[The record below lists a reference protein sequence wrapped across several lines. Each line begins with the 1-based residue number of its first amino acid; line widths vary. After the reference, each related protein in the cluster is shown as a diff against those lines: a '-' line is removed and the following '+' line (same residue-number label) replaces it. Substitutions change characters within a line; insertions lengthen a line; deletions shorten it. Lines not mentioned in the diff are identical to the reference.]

1 MTSAMHKKIPEQLN
15 SETTVNRTSVVNQTS
30 SNLQNL
36 PALDIEKENRL
47 SRIISLYSKGLTQTE
62 IAQELG
68 VDQSTV
74 SRDLQFIK
82 QEAKKKIEK
91 YLNEDILF
99 EYLRYIAGSNEVTRK
114 LWEIVQNERI
124 MTKDK
129 MNALSLLTQ
138 SYNKR
143 LEMLIGG
150 PESYMNAKRSVSE
163 IKFQERVNSDPML
176 KMLSERNRFPS
187 PFSISSSSL
196 GKKIGNHYLNH
207 LLLS

>member
-1 MTSAMHKKIPEQLN
+1 MTSPMHKDTQEQLN
-15 SETTVNRTSVVNQTS
+15 PEKTAINRTSTVNRGS
-30 SNLQNL
+30 SNIQL
-36 PALDIEKENRL
+36 PVLDIEKENRL
-47 SRIISLYSKGLTQTE
+47 SRIISLYSKGLTQAE

-114 LWEIVQNERI
+114 LWEIVQDKNI
-124 MTKDK
+124 TTKDK
-129 MNALSLLTQ
+129 TNALSLLMQ

-143 LEMLIGG
+143 LETLIGG
-150 PESYMNAKRSVSE
+150 PESYMNAKKSVSE
-163 IKFQERVNSDPML
+163 IKFQERVDNDPIL

-187 PFSISSSSL
+187 PFSNNGGL
-196 GKKIGNHYLNH
+196 FG
-207 LLLS
+207 

>member
-1 MTSAMHKKIPEQLN
+1 VIA
-15 SETTVNRTSVVNQTS
+15 
-30 SNLQNL
+30 
-36 PALDIEKENRL
+36 
-47 SRIISLYSKGLTQTE
+47 LYSKGLTQAE

-74 SRDLQFIK
+74 SGDLQFIK

-99 EYLRYIAGSNEVTRK
+99 EYLRYIAGSNEVTRE
-114 LWEIVQNERI
+114 LWRIVQNEKT

-129 MNALSLLTQ
+129 INALSLLMQ

-150 PESYMNAKRSVSE
+150 PGSYMNAKKSISE
-163 IKFQERVNSDPML
+163 IKFQERVDNDPML

-187 PFSISSSSL
+187 PFSSGSFF
-196 GKKIGNHYLNH
+196 GKKNLK
-207 LLLS
+207 L

>member
-1 MTSAMHKKIPEQLN
+1 
-15 SETTVNRTSVVNQTS
+15 
-30 SNLQNL
+30 
-36 PALDIEKENRL
+36 L
-47 SRIISLYSKGLTQTE
+47 SKIISLYSKGLTQAE

-114 LWEIVQNERI
+114 LWEIAQNENI
-124 MTKDK
+124 TTKDK
-129 MNALSLLTQ
+129 INALSLLMQ

-150 PESYMNAKRSVSE
+150 PESYMNAKKSVSE
-163 IKFQERVNSDPML
+163 IKFQEKVDNDPML
-176 KMLSERNRFPS
+176 KMLSERNRFPL
-187 PFSISSSSL
+187 PFSSGSL
-196 GKKIGNHYLNH
+196 FSKKNLK
-207 LLLS
+207 L

>member
-1 MTSAMHKKIPEQLN
+1 MTTIMHKNTQEQLN
-15 SETTVNRTSVVNQTS
+15 SETTIDMTGAVNRSS
-30 SNLQNL
+30 SNIQNL
-36 PALDIEKENRL
+36 PVLDIEKENRL
-47 SRIISLYSKGLTQTE
+47 SKVISLNSKGLTQAE

-114 LWEIVQNERI
+114 LWEMVQDENI
-124 MTKDK
+124 TTKDK
-129 MNALSLLTQ
+129 TNALSLLMQ

-143 LEMLIGG
+143 LEILIGG
-150 PESYMNAKRSVSE
+150 PESYMDAKKSISE
-163 IKFQERVNSDPML
+163 IKFQERVESNPVL
-176 KMLSERNRFPS
+176 TMLSERNRFSS
-187 PFSISSSSL
+187 PFSNNGSL
-196 GKKIGNHYLNH
+196 FGKKKI
-207 LLLS
+207 

>member
-1 MTSAMHKKIPEQLN
+1 MTSLMHKNTSEQLN
-15 SETTVNRTSVVNQTS
+15 PQTTTNAVNQ
-30 SNLQNL
+30 SNNNVQNL
-36 PALDIEKENRL
+36 PILDIEKENRL
-47 SRIISLYSKGLTQTE
+47 SRIVSLYSKGLTQAE

-68 VDQSTV
+68 VDQSTI

-99 EYLRYIAGSNEVTRK
+99 EYLRYIAGSNEVTRE
-114 LWEIVQNERI
+114 LWEIVQNEKT

-129 MNALSLLTQ
+129 MNALSLLMQ

-150 PESYMNAKRSVSE
+150 PESYMNAKKSVSE
-163 IKFQERVNSDPML
+163 IKFQEKVDNDPML
-176 KMLSERNRFPS
+176 KMLGERNRFPS
-187 PFSISSSSL
+187 PFSSGGL
-196 GKKIGNHYLNH
+196 FGKKNLK
-207 LLLS
+207 L

>member
-1 MTSAMHKKIPEQLN
+1 MYLQYLHLHTEA
-15 SETTVNRTSVVNQTS
+15 TTARTRALDRSS
-30 SNLQNL
+30 SNIQNL
-36 PALDIEKENRL
+36 PVLDIEKENRL
-47 SRIISLYSKGLTQTE
+47 SRIISLYSKGLTQAE

-99 EYLRYIAGSNEVTRK
+99 EYLRYIAGSNEVTRE
-114 LWEIVQNERI
+114 LWGIVQNENI
-124 MTKDK
+124 TTKDK
-129 MNALSLLTQ
+129 TNALSLLMQ

-150 PESYMNAKRSVSE
+150 PESYMNAKKSVSE
-163 IKFQERVNSDPML
+163 IKFQERVDNDPML

-187 PFSISSSSL
+187 PFSSGSL
-196 GKKIGNHYLNH
+196 FGKKDLK
-207 LLLS
+207 L

>member
-1 MTSAMHKKIPEQLN
+1 MTLLMHKNIPEHLN
-15 SETTVNRTSVVNQTS
+15 SETTTDRTGAVNRNS
-30 SNLQNL
+30 SNVQNL
-36 PALDIEKENRL
+36 PVLDIEKENRL
-47 SRIISLYSKGLTQTE
+47 SKVISLNSKGLAQAE

-114 LWEIVQNERI
+114 LWEIVQDENI
-124 MTKDK
+124 TTKDK
-129 MNALSLLTQ
+129 TNALSLLMQ

-143 LEMLIGG
+143 LEILIG
-150 PESYMNAKRSVSE
+150 
-163 IKFQERVNSDPML
+163 
-176 KMLSERNRFPS
+176 
-187 PFSISSSSL
+187 
-196 GKKIGNHYLNH
+196 
-207 LLLS
+207 

>member
-1 MTSAMHKKIPEQLN
+1 MHKSPAKLLN
-15 SETTVNRTSVVNQTS
+15 SGAAPKTTDAVNINN
-30 SNLQNL
+30 SNIKNL
-36 PALDIEKENRL
+36 PVLDIEKENRL
-47 SRIISLYSKGLTQTE
+47 SRIISLYSKGLTQAE
-62 IAQELG
+62 IAQELD

-99 EYLRYIAGSNEVTRK
+99 EYLRYIAGSNEVTRE
-114 LWEIVQNERI
+114 LWGIVQNKKT

-129 MNALSLLTQ
+129 MNALSLLIQ

-150 PESYMNAKRSVSE
+150 PESYMNAKKSVSE
-163 IKFQERVNSDPML
+163 IKFQEKVDSDPML

-187 PFSISSSSL
+187 PFSSGSL
-196 GKKIGNHYLNH
+196 FGKKDLK
-207 LLLS
+207 L